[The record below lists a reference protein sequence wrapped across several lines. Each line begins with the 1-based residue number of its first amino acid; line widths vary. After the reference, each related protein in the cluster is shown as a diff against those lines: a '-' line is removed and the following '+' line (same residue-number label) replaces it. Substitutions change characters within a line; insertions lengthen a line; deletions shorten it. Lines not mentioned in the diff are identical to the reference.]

1 MQILPFQIK
10 AAFRNTDLINET
22 ASACIICQ
30 SGMVGIFTSLPIYNI
45 KTSPVFYTYTL
56 QETVSGI

>member
-10 AAFRNTDLINET
+10 AAFRNTDLINDT
-22 ASACIICQ
+22 ASACICQ
-30 SGMVGIFTSLPIYNI
+30 SGMFGIFTSLPIYNSKI
-45 KTSPVFYTYTL
+45 SAVFYIYPL